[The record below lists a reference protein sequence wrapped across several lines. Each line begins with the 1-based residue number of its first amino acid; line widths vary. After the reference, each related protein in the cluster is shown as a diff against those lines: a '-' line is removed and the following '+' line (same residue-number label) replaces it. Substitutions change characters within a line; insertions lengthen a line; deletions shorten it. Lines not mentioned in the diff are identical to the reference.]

1 MFKGERK
8 DQTGQGSPSS
18 ERTPLTLEGLG
29 LLIVQHPLTYGP
41 LPHHPGWL
49 GSQGQVPASL
59 SFVLLPPLLSL
70 TSFPLPFPCMPML
83 NSLSLQQEYNVRLLS
98 THSLNAA
105 SE

>member
-1 MFKGERK
+1 MFKGETK

-18 ERTPLTLEGLG
+18 EYSPLSLEGLG
-29 LLIVQHPLTYGP
+29 LLTVQHPLTYGP
-41 LPHHPGWL
+41 LPHHPEWL
-49 GSQGQVPASL
+49 GSRGQVPASL
-59 SFVLLPPLLSL
+59 SFPLLPPWLSV
-70 TSFPLPFPCMPML
+70 TSFPLPSACMPML